1 MVGKELVPTAIEEYL
16 AKNNYEGIYWNRTE
30 YLDGTKEND
39 FEYFGEI
46 YLQLR
51 GSGKDLSLI
60 GKKLYEKGEKRKMA
74 GFEQYYYQ
82 QNN

>member
-1 MVGKELVPTAIEEYL
+1 MVGKELVPTAIEEYISQL
-16 AKNNYEGIYWNRTE
+16 KQEGIYWNRTE
-30 YLDGTKEND
+30 YLDGVNEKD
-39 FEYFGEI
+39 FEYFGNI

-60 GKKLYEKGEKRKMA
+60 GKKIYEKGEKKKLP

-82 QNN
+82 PNN